1 MPSSDNQSYIIRM
14 ADGTIKQFNPF
25 SGTEVWTVPGRA
37 HRPFEHEE
45 HKARTITDL
54 GNTCTFCAGRV
65 RETPPEKARIVKN
78 TAKNGVKNKT
88 KKSAK
93 NSAANNDYTNA
104 KILYNGTVDML
115 ASEWEFRRVPNL
127 FEIIS
132 YDYWQQNY
140 GFEMDRKAR
149 ARMEAYIA
157 DPAGKAHLLEVIE
170 TKLAISGETDNVN
183 TKDERSLLRL
193 AEPFFGG
200 GHDVII
206 ARRHYVEGAKT
217 TDQLASA
224 GTLTP
229 EEHSWYMTLTI
240 DAMRD
245 LYEHNRY
252 ARYVQVFQNWLK
264 ASGATF
270 DHLHK
275 QLVAIDER
283 SVGTRNEIPLL
294 RANPNIYNE
303 YVVNYAVG
311 HNLVVAENDHA
322 IAIAGFGHR
331 YPTLEVWSRSR
342 ASQPWE
348 HSEKEQRAMSDL
360 VHAMHAV
367 TGVDVPTN
375 EEWYSAPIDLDVPM
389 PWRILLKWR
398 ISMLAGFEGGS
409 KIYVN
414 TISPYTLRDRAV
426 DTLLRLRAEG
436 NIASDIRIA
445 SECSGEVNPLLYN
458 RNL

>member
-1 MPSSDNQSYIIRM
+1 MSSSDSQSYIIHM

-37 HRPFEHEE
+37 HRPFEHEGR
-45 HKARTITDL
+45 KARTITDL
-54 GNTCTFCAGRV
+54 DNTCTFCAGRI
-65 RETPPEKARIVKN
+65 RETPPEKARVVKDPRKN
-78 TAKNGVKNKT
+78 GTQSKTKTTAKKSVKDG
-88 KKSAK
+88 SED
-93 NSAANNDYTNA
+93 SY
-104 KILYNGTVDML
+104 KILYNGTVDTL
-115 ASEWEFRRVPNL
+115 ASEWEFRRIPNL

-140 GFEMDRKAR
+140 GFEMDRESR
-149 ARMEAYIA
+149 SRMEAYIA
-157 DPAGKAHLLEVIE
+157 DPAGKAHLLEVVE
-170 TKLAISGETDNVN
+170 LKLAISGETDSID
-183 TKDERSLLRL
+183 TKDERALLRL

-200 GHDVII
+200 GHDVVV

-245 LYEHNRY
+245 LYERNRY
-252 ARYVQVFQNWLK
+252 VRYVQVFQNWLK
-264 ASGATF
+264 ASGASF

-283 SVGTRNEIPLL
+283 TVGTRNEIPLL

-311 HNLVVAENDHA
+311 HNLVLAENDYA
-322 IAIAGFGHR
+322 IALAGFGHR

-348 HSEKEQRAMSDL
+348 HSAKEQRAMSDL

-367 TGVDVPTN
+367 TGATIPTN
-375 EEWYSAPIDLDVPM
+375 EEWYSAPIDLDVTM

-398 ISMLAGFEGGS
+398 ISTLAGFEGGS

-414 TISPYTLRDRAV
+414 TISPYALRDRV
-426 DTLLRLRAEG
+426 TERLLELRAEG

-445 SECSGEVNPLLYN
+445 SECSSVVNPLLYN

>member
-1 MPSSDNQSYIIRM
+1 MSSSDSQSYIIRM

-37 HRPFEHEE
+37 HRPFEHDGR
-45 HKARTITDL
+45 KARTITDL
-54 GNTCTFCAGRV
+54 DNTCTFCAGRI
-65 RETPPEKARIVKN
+65 RETPPEKARVVKDSRKNSAKGKAKN
-78 TAKNGVKNKT
+78 TAK
-88 KKSAK
+88 KSAK
-93 NSAANNDYTNA
+93 SGSKDGYT
-104 KILYNGTVDML
+104 ILEGGGVDML
-115 ASEWEFRRVPNL
+115 ASEWEFRRIPNL

-132 YDYWQQNY
+132 YDYWKQNY
-140 GFEMDRKAR
+140 GFEMDRESH

-157 DPAGKAHLLEVIE
+157 DPAGKAHLLEVVE
-170 TKLAISGETDNVN
+170 MKLAICGETADTN
-183 TKDERSLLRL
+183 TKNERALLRL

-206 ARRHYVEGAKT
+206 ARRHYIDGAKR

-245 LYEHNRY
+245 LYERNRY

-264 ASGATF
+264 ASGASF

-303 YVVNYAVG
+303 YVANYAVG

-322 IAIAGFGHR
+322 IALAGFGHR

-342 ASQPWE
+342 ATQPWE
-348 HSEKEQRAMSDL
+348 HSAKEQRAMSDL

-367 TGVDVPTN
+367 TGTDVPTN

-398 ISMLAGFEGGS
+398 ISTLAGFEGGS

-414 TISPYTLRDRAV
+414 TISPYTLH
-426 DTLLRLRAEG
+426 DTVTERLLELRAEG
-436 NIASDIRIA
+436 RIAGDIRIA

>member
-1 MPSSDNQSYIIRM
+1 MPNSDNQSYIIRM

-37 HRPFEHEE
+37 HRPFEHEGR
-45 HKARTITDL
+45 KARTITDL
-54 GNTCTFCAGRV
+54 DNTCTFCAGRI
-65 RETPPEKARIVKN
+65 RETPPEKARVVKDSRKN
-78 TAKNGVKNKT
+78 GTKGKAKNAA
-88 KKSAK
+88 KKSVK
-93 NSAANNDYTNA
+93 GSSENGYT
-104 KILYNGTVDML
+104 ILEGGGVDML

-132 YDYWQQNY
+132 YEYWKQNY
-140 GFEMDRKAR
+140 GFEMDRESR
-149 ARMEAYIA
+149 SRMEAYIA
-157 DPAGKAHLLEVIE
+157 DPAGKAHLLEVVE
-170 TKLAISGETDNVN
+170 MKLAISEKTDGIN
-183 TKDERSLLRL
+183 TKDERALLRL

-200 GHDVII
+200 GHDVIV
-206 ARRHYVEGAKT
+206 ARRHYVDGAKK

-229 EEHSWYMTLTI
+229 EEHAWYMKLTVE
-240 DAMRD
+240 AMRD
-245 LYEHNRY
+245 LYKRNRY

-264 ASGATF
+264 ASGASF

-311 HNLVVAENDHA
+311 NNLVVAENDHA
-322 IAIAGFGHR
+322 VAIAGFGHR

-342 ASQPWE
+342 ASQPWD

-398 ISMLAGFEGGS
+398 ISTLAGFEGGS

-414 TISPYTLRDRAV
+414 TVSPYALRDKV
-426 DTLLRLRAEG
+426 TEQLLELRAEG
-436 NIASDIRIA
+436 RIAGDIRIA
-445 SECSGEVNPLLYN
+445 SECSGGVNSLLYN